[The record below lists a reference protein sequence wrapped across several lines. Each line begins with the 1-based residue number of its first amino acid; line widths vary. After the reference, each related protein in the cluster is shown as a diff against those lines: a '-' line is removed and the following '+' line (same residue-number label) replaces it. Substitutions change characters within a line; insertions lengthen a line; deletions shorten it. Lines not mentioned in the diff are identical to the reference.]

1 MIEAIKKLPSGTV
14 SKTTVYDPMEPTLPT
29 GLPINV
35 SVEIDPENAKIEVD
49 LTKNE
54 DSKEFGLNESVA
66 CATSNALC
74 GVFNCIDSD
83 VPHNAEVLKEFR

>member
-14 SKTTVYDPMEPTLPT
+14 SKTTVYDPMEPTLPV

-49 LTKNE
+49 SMKNE
-54 DSKEFGLNESVA
+54 DRQG
-66 CATSNALC
+66 
-74 GVFNCIDSD
+74 IW
-83 VPHNAEVLKEFR
+83 AERVSCMCDKQCTL